1 MSLATKIAFVFAI
14 LSAHIFLMS
23 TVAEI
28 QAAVERLPVTDR
40 IALFHWLE
48 NTDVVQAEETR
59 ALLAD
64 LDLGLAEA
72 DRGEL
77 LDGASVVDSL
87 KARAR
92 GAA

>member
-1 MSLATKIAFVFAI
+1 
-14 LSAHIFLMS
+14 MS

-28 QAAVERLPVTDR
+28 QAAVERLPATDR

-48 NTDVVQAEETR
+48 ETDVVRAEEKR
-59 ALLAD
+59 VLLSD
-64 LDLGLAEA
+64 LDAGLAEA

-77 LDGASVVDSL
+77 LEGEAVIESL
-87 KARAR
+87 QARAR

>member
-1 MSLATKIAFVFAI
+1 
-14 LSAHIFLMS
+14 MS

-28 QAAVERLPVTDR
+28 QAAVKTLSEQERVELFRWLQATDTFR
-40 IALFHWLE
+40 
-48 NTDVVQAEETR
+48 AEQER

-64 LDLGLAEA
+64 LDEGIAEA

-77 LDGASVVDSL
+77 LEADEVIASL